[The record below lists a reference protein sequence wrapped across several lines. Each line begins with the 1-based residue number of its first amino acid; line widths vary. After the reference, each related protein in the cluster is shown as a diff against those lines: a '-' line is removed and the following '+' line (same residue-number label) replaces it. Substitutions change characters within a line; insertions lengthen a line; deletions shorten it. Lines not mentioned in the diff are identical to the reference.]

1 MNLQTYYINAPKRE
15 FGQRSLTIQIC
26 QSVARES
33 TVRIDYND
41 HGYNDH
47 GYNEIAAIT
56 NEIEATFL
64 VPKDR
69 FTTEIFTV
77 ITHSRLTDIFLWS
90 RKVRYNRV

>member
-26 QSVARES
+26 QSVARER

-56 NEIEATFL
+56 NEIEATFFGPKRQVHNRNIEGYNEL
-64 VPKDR
+64 TANRHIFVVP
-69 FTTEIFTV
+69 
-77 ITHSRLTDIFLWS
+77 
-90 RKVRYNRV
+90 